1 MADQEVRLDG
11 LANVSKTF
19 ARITGAI
26 EDPKFFART
35 GEYLRATIKRRT
47 IEGKD
52 ADGVAFIPYSRFW
65 AAERMAVGLQVAHV
79 DLFWS
84 GQMMN
89 AMTTD
94 VTPKSVRV
102 FFAATQAWD
111 PRSRQGEGTLQG
123 APVTQAEKAAHLYKR
138 RKFFA
143 MSKEQI
149 TYIMK
154 SYAESIRKAMSGEH
168 GGE

>member
-1 MADQEVRLDG
+1 MADQDVRIEG
-11 LANVSKTF
+11 LPQLSKTL
-19 ARITGAI
+19 AQITGAV

-47 IEGKD
+47 LEGKD
-52 ADGVAFIPYSRFW
+52 ADGAEFIRYSDYW
-65 AAERMAVGLQVAHV
+65 AAERVAVGLQVAHV

-94 VTPKSVRV
+94 VTPRSVRV
-102 FFAATQAWD
+102 FFASTMAFD

-123 APVTQAEKAAHLYKR
+123 ARVTQAEKAAHLYKR
-138 RKFFA
+138 RQFFA

-149 TYIMK
+149 AYIMK
-154 SYAESIRKAMSGEH
+154 SYGKSIQQAMSGEH

>member
-1 MADQEVRLDG
+1 
-11 LANVSKTF
+11 
-19 ARITGAI
+19 
-26 EDPKFFART
+26 
-35 GEYLRATIKRRT
+35 
-47 IEGKD
+47 
-52 ADGVAFIPYSRFW
+52 
-65 AAERMAVGLQVAHV
+65 MAVGLQVAHV

-94 VTPKSVRV
+94 VTPRSVRV
-102 FFAATQAWD
+102 FFAATQAFD
-111 PRSRQGEGTLQG
+111 PRSRHGEGTLQG
-123 APVTQAEKAAHLYKR
+123 AHVTQAEKAAHLYRR

-149 TYIMK
+149 QYIMT
-154 SYAESIRKAMSGEH
+154 SYAKSIRQAMSGEH